1 MDEGVSLVHINRKV
15 YRKFNTVF
23 SQDYDFSLAK
33 AQELQNFVDI
43 EEDDVLPEFVKLDSV
58 DMQNLVDEI
67 NAEFAPE
74 PKKKKN

>member
-1 MDEGVSLVHINRKV
+1 M
-15 YRKFNTVF
+15 
-23 SQDYDFSLAK
+23 
-33 AQELQNFVDI
+33 DI